1 MTQEMSK
8 TLMKRS
14 HRLCCKQHPVL
25 PPPQSKHRCAI
36 ALSLALTALS
46 TLPSFAAESP
56 PLPAAATPGGTM
68 PRFEQ
73 HLLPDTQAMPAV
85 EIPPLRER
93 PLDVAEGPAIAITR
107 FALEGVVERPGL
119 IDVAELNALV
129 EEKRQAAPQGM
140 TIGQIQQVADEV
152 TNYYRSRGLILAKA
166 YVGAQTVEN
175 GAITLTVLEGKLG
188 NIHSA
193 KAATEGQ
200 AEEKASLRYSQELL
214 HKPFTEV
221 QGQAVIKD
229 QFESA
234 LLQLIDYP
242 GLKYNA
248 VIKPGTTLGT
258 ADLYLNVTEERLFNA
273 AFSLDNYG
281 SQYTG
286 EYRPRLDILINNPT
300 NAADLL
306 GLTLMET
313 YDPHKEFYWGASYE
327 RPLPWGNNAIGAGYS
342 RNSFDIGGN
351 FADLELEGLAEIY
364 DVFFKHSFVRSRQG
378 NCFGLLRFSSKA
390 AETLQNDELSN
401 QDNLSVLSAEAYLTD
416 RMDTWL
422 GGGVTNINITI
433 AKGFDDFLGSNTNDD
448 ENTSRIIEG
457 YEKTQVDFLKV
468 TADVSRLQKMWTNT
482 SLLLRFK
489 GQATD
494 TPLVSIEQFAM
505 GGPDSVRA
513 YPQAEFMMDQGYF
526 ASTELIFN
534 APFFADKQAFF
545 NRTWGELL
553 QFSVFYDA
561 SSGWLKEALSNEEDS
576 AYLSGA
582 GVGMHFSLPGQFAAN
597 LSMAK
602 PLGSHDSDVGRD
614 VTTYFK
620 LTVQY

>member
-1 MTQEMSK
+1 
-8 TLMKRS
+8 MKRS
-14 HRLCCKQHPVL
+14 HSLCCKHLSV
-25 PPPQSKHRCAI
+25 PPQPSSRRLCAFGLSLSLSLTLI
-36 ALSLALTALS
+36 ALGA
-46 TLPSFAAESP
+46 LPSRAAELPS
-56 PLPAAATPGGTM
+56 LPAAATPGGTT

-73 HLLPDTQAMPAV
+73 HLLPEPQAIPAI

-93 PLDVAEGPAIAITR
+93 PLDVAEGPAIAISR
-107 FALEGVVERPGL
+107 FVLEGVVDRPGL
-119 IDVAELNALV
+119 IDVAEVAALV
-129 EEKRQAAPQGM
+129 EKKRQATPQGM

-152 TNYYRSRGLILAKA
+152 TNYYRSKGLILAKA

-175 GAITLTVLEGKLG
+175 GVITLTVLEGRLG
-188 NIHSA
+188 TIHSA

-200 AEEKASLRYSQELL
+200 TEEKAELRYPQELL
-214 HKPFTEV
+214 HKPFAEL

-229 QFESA
+229 QLEGA

-258 ADLYLNVTEERLFNA
+258 ADLFLNVTEERFFNA
-273 AFSLDNYG
+273 ALSLDNYG

-286 EYRPRLDILINNPT
+286 EYRPRLDILVNNPT

-306 GLTLMET
+306 GLTLMDT
-313 YDPHKEFYWGASYE
+313 YDPHKEFYWGTSYE

-351 FADLELEGLAEIY
+351 FDDLQLEGLAEIY
-364 DVFFKHSFVRSRQG
+364 DIFLKHSFIRSRQG
-378 NCFGLLRFSSKA
+378 NLFGLLRFSSKA
-390 AETLQNDELSN
+390 AETLQNDDLSS

-416 RMDTWL
+416 HMDTWL
-422 GGGVTNINITI
+422 GGGVTNINITLS
-433 AKGFDDFLGSNTNDD
+433 KGFDDFLGSNTNND
-448 ENTSRIIEG
+448 EDTSRVIEG
-457 YEKTQVDFLKV
+457 YEKTPVDFLKV
-468 TADVSRLQKMWTNT
+468 TADVTRLQKMWTNT

-582 GVGMHFSLPGQFAAN
+582 GVGMHFGLPGRFAAS

-614 VTTYFK
+614 LTTYFK

>member
-1 MTQEMSK
+1 MSEEC
-8 TLMKRS
+8 MNRS
-14 HRLCCKQHPVL
+14 HGRNIK
-25 PPPQSKHRCAI
+25 KHRCPLLQQWRNHLCAI
-36 ALSLALTALS
+36 GYLSLILT
-46 TLPSFAAESP
+46 TLPPLAAFAAEVP
-56 PLPAAATPGGTM
+56 PLPAAATPGGTT

-73 HLLPDTQAMPAV
+73 HLLPESQTMPAL

-93 PLDVAEGPAIAITR
+93 PLDVAEGPAIAISR

-119 IDVAELNALV
+119 ISVAEVEALV
-129 EEKRQAAPQGM
+129 EQKRQAAPQGM
-140 TIGQIQQVADEV
+140 TIGQIQLVADEV
-152 TNYYRSRGLILAKA
+152 TNYYRSKGLILAKA
-166 YVGAQTVEN
+166 YVGAQTVEH
-175 GAITLTVLEGKLG
+175 GVITLTVLEGKLG

-193 KAATEGQ
+193 KAAPEGQ
-200 AEEKASLRYSQELL
+200 ADAKASLRYPQELL
-214 HKPFTEV
+214 TKPFAEL
-221 QGQAVIKD
+221 QGRAVVKD
-229 QFESA
+229 QLESA

-242 GLKYNA
+242 GLTYNA

-258 ADLYLNVTEERLFNA
+258 ADLHLNVSEERLFNA
-273 AFSLDNYG
+273 ALSLDNYG

-286 EYRPRLDILINNPT
+286 EYRPRLDILLNNPT

-313 YDPHKEFYWGASYE
+313 YDPHKGFYWGTSYE

-342 RNSFDIGGN
+342 RNTFDIGGN

-364 DVFFKHSFVRSRQG
+364 DVFLKHSFERSRQG

-390 AETLQNDELSN
+390 AETLQNGEPSSK
-401 QDNLSVLSAEAYLTD
+401 DNLSVLSAEAYLTD
-416 RMDTWL
+416 RMDTWM
-422 GGGVTNINITI
+422 GGGVTNINITL
-433 AKGFDDFLGSNTNDD
+433 AKGFDDFLGSNTNNDD
-448 ENTSRIIEG
+448 DTSRIIDG
-457 YEKTQVDFLKV
+457 YEKTSVDFLKV
-468 TADVSRLQKMWTNT
+468 TADVTRLQKLWTNT
-482 SLLLRFK
+482 SLLLRLK

-505 GGPDSVRA
+505 GGPDTVRA

-561 SSGWLKEALSNEEDS
+561 ASGWLKEALSNEEDS

-582 GVGMHFSLPGQFAAN
+582 GVGMHFSLPGHFSAN
-597 LSMAK
+597 LSLAK
-602 PLGSHDSDVGRD
+602 PLGSHESDVGRD

>member
-1 MTQEMSK
+1 MGEEFMN
-8 TLMKRS
+8 RS
-14 HRLCCKQHPVL
+14 HGNSSRNHP
-25 PPPQSKHRCAI
+25 
-36 ALSLALTALS
+36 LSTHQRQRNRLS
-46 TLPSFAAESP
+46 TLCLLGLALMTLSAAPSHAAEDSAV
-56 PLPAAATPGGTM
+56 PAAIVPSGTA

-73 HLLPDTQAMPAV
+73 QLLPETTTMPAL

-107 FALEGVVERPGL
+107 FALEGVVDRPGL
-119 IDVAELNALV
+119 ISVAEVAALV
-129 EEKRQAAPQGM
+129 EQKRQAAPQGM
-140 TIGQIQQVADEV
+140 TIGQIQLVADEI
-152 TNYYRSRGLILAKA
+152 TTYYRRQGLILAKA

-175 GAITLTVLEGKLG
+175 GVITLTVLEGQLG

-193 KAATEGQ
+193 KAAPEGQ
-200 AEEKASLRYSQELL
+200 TEETAILRYPQELL
-214 HKPFTEV
+214 NKPFV
-221 QGQAVIKD
+221 PLQGQAVVKD

-258 ADLYLNVTEERLFNA
+258 ADLYLNVSEERLFNA
-273 AFSLDNYG
+273 ALSLDNYG

-313 YDPHKEFYWGASYE
+313 YDPHKGFYWGTSYE
-327 RPLPWGNNAIGAGYS
+327 RPLPWGNNAIGASYS
-342 RNSFDIGGN
+342 RNAFDIGGN
-351 FADLELEGLAEIY
+351 FADLQLEGLAEIY
-364 DVFFKHSFVRSRQG
+364 DGFFKHSFVRSRQG
-378 NCFGLLRFSSKA
+378 NYFGLLRFSSKA
-390 AETLQNDELSN
+390 AETLQDDELSSK
-401 QDNLSVLSAEAYLTD
+401 DNLSVLSAEAYMTD

-422 GGGVTNINITI
+422 GGGVTNINITVS
-433 AKGFDDFLGSNTNDD
+433 KGFDDFLGSNTNDD
-448 ENTSRIIEG
+448 EDTSRTIDG
-457 YEKTQVDFLKV
+457 YEKAPVDFLKV
-468 TADVSRLQKMWTNT
+468 TADFTRLQKLWTNT
-482 SLLLRFK
+482 SLLVRLK
-489 GQATD
+489 GQLTD
-494 TPLVSIEQFAM
+494 TPLVPIEQFAM
-505 GGPDSVRA
+505 GGPDTVRA
-513 YPQAEFMMDQGYF
+513 YPQAEFMMDQGHF
-526 ASTELIFN
+526 ASAEMIFN

-561 SSGWLKEALSNEEDS
+561 ASGWLKDALSNEEDS

-582 GVGMHFSLPGQFAAN
+582 GIGMHFTVPGRFSAN
-597 LSMAK
+597 LSLAK
-602 PLGSHDSDVGRD
+602 PLSSHESELNRD
-614 VTTYFK
+614 LTTYFK